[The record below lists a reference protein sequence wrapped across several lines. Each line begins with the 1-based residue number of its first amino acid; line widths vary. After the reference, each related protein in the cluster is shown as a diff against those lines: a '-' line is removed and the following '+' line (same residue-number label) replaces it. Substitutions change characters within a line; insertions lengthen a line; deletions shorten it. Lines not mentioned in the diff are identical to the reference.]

1 MKEFVL
7 EVKHIN
13 SSSNG
18 NNINSEDELE
28 EGVAMHLE
36 WLQCD

>member
-1 MKEFVL
+1 MAT
-7 EVKHIN
+7 
-13 SSSNG
+13 
-18 NNINSEDELE
+18 INSEDELE